1 MGVVRGKRKKSP
13 MINEDPYRERF
24 QTRIVSLKVVT
35 IQVKCDLFLFRLNS
49 DENLGNNSFPC
60 TPAICHT

>member
-13 MINEDPYRERF
+13 MINEDPYREMF

-35 IQVKCDLFLFRLNS
+35 IFK
-49 DENLGNNSFPC
+49 
-60 TPAICHT
+60 